1 MILELK
7 KAMSKSSKEYETK
20 DAIELG
26 AKEIDMVI
34 NVGEFLDGDYISVFD
49 EIKSLH
55 QITKSKGASL
65 KVIIETSLLETKER
79 VCDATILTVIAGAE
93 YVKTST
99 GFFGGAVKD
108 LTKLM
113 CDTVKESNTKVK
125 VSGGVRTKEDAL
137 EYIQMGVHRIG
148 TSSGTSICEKK

>member
-1 MILELK
+1 MFKLTI
-7 KAMSKSSKEYETK
+7 AMTKSSKEFETK
-20 DAIELG
+20 DSIENG

-34 NVGEFLDGDYISVFD
+34 NVGEFLDGDYISVYE
-49 EIKSLH
+49 EIKSIH
-55 QITKSKGASL
+55 QITKSKGAKL

-79 VCDATILTVIAGAE
+79 VCDASIITVLTGAE

-99 GFFGGAVKD
+99 GFFGGATKE
-108 LTKLM
+108 LTKVM
-113 CDTVKESNTKVK
+113 CETVKNSNTKVK

-137 EYIQMGVHRIG
+137 EYIEMGVHRIG